1 MGPPETSGAPAVGSV
16 VFSLSSYFSFG
27 VDLCVFLCYFF
38 LEGVFL
44 WLISLKITI
53 V

>member
-1 MGPPETSGAPAVGSV
+1 MGTPVITGAPAVGSV
-16 VFSLSSYFSFG
+16 VFPLSSDFSFG
-27 VDLCVFLCYFF
+27 VDFCVSLCYFF
-38 LEGVFL
+38 LGGVFL